1 MQQVNA
7 LPVFLSQETD
17 LKAKDSSSGSAVSNK
32 DTEFSSLVEQHF
44 PEKNKAIAGSKST
57 STEQAAAA
65 NQGKAVAGN
74 DDSEVNEVSN
84 RQESDA
90 KKLLDASHTSEET
103 LLDGTLKAENNSD
116 TNASSKNGALA
127 ESEQFISLLYNSD
140 QTLAKSDETT
150 TRAKETA
157 NEEVGQNTGVPVN
170 NINTNLVDKDT
181 NSQAATG
188 QSAKDDS
195 VARSTE
201 HKLSG
206 FSKDELLARTQLK
219 QNNTLVTQSNDQ
231 VLKDYQ
237 LSLQG
242 QQSTTKT
249 QSITSEQLIN
259 AQLASAQ
266 SNNKISDLAAGVAQ
280 ANKNKITEKIDT
292 GLYQLPV
299 EPFVEGDNTAEELS
313 PSTKENVGETEL
325 NQAGNKANSSVQSK
339 GDINAGLTARSGND
353 TDESIVRAVNGSS
366 SSLKVSP
373 SDAETEN
380 SQLNKVSP
388 GNKVEIERSVQANAA
403 SIESGSKEK
412 AAVNQEK
419 QPAMTA
425 AQLQVLQQAQA
436 QQKVQSANNE
446 QQAID
451 EVSEEAIDS
460 TLIAEGKPLESSVKT
475 TGQVSDAITMRT
487 ASELNA
493 QTIQATQA
501 KQSNDAY
508 FEHQVSEVLNHNVA
522 SDTVQIQKN
531 NVQLQQE
538 TISIFRK
545 DFADAVKDKVMLTIN
560 QKLQQ
565 FDITLDPPEFGNM
578 QVRVNL
584 QGEQASV
591 NFVVQNQ
598 QAKDAL
604 EQNMHKL
611 RDMLSEQGVDVG
623 DANVEQQDQ
632 QQNSNEQSLG
642 ENNANG
648 SHLSNDATKE
658 EGNVEHTLSAQLFD
672 SSATGVD
679 YYA

>member
-7 LPVFLSQETD
+7 LSIFLSQSTD
-17 LKAKDSSSGSAVSNK
+17 SKAKDSSSGSAVSNK

-44 PEKNKAIAGSKST
+44 PEENKTIEGKNTT
-57 STEQAAAA
+57 STEQSAAA
-65 NQGKAVAGN
+65 NQGKDIADNGHS
-74 DDSEVNEVSN
+74 DVNEVSH

-90 KKLLDASHTSEET
+90 KKSLDTSHDSEDTRVDEKQTKENDENTTDISKNSSLADSEE
-103 LLDGTLKAENNSD
+103 
-116 TNASSKNGALA
+116 
-127 ESEQFISLLYNSD
+127 FISLLYNSD
-140 QTLAKSDETT
+140 QTLAKSGDTKTHGKGTSSEIL
-150 TRAKETA
+150 
-157 NEEVGQNTGVPVN
+157 GQSTGAAIN
-170 NINTNLVDKDT
+170 NTNLVEKDS
-181 NSQAATG
+181 NSQVATA
-188 QSAKDDS
+188 QSVEDDS
-195 VARSTE
+195 VERSTE
-201 HKLSG
+201 HKLSA

-219 QNNTLVTQSNDQ
+219 QNNPFITQSNDQ
-231 VLKDYQ
+231 ALKDYQ

-242 QQSTTKT
+242 QQGTTQS

-280 ANKNKITEKIDT
+280 ANKNQLTEKVDT

-299 EPFVEGDNTAEELS
+299 EPIVEGDNTAEALS
-313 PSTKENVGETEL
+313 HSTKEIVGKVSRT
-325 NQAGNKANSSVQSK
+325 VQSK
-339 GDINAGLTARSGND
+339 GDIE
-353 TDESIVRAVNGSS
+353 ESIVKTVKDSIS
-366 SSLKVSP
+366 PLKAST
-373 SDAETEN
+373 SDAETETF
-380 SQLNKVSP
+380 QINKVNS
-388 GNKVEIERSVQANAA
+388 GNKVDVERSLQAT
-403 SIESGSKEK
+403 
-412 AAVNQEK
+412 VNQEK

-425 AQLQVLQQAQA
+425 VQLQGLQQAQA
-436 QQKVQSANNE
+436 QQKVQSANSE
-446 QQAID
+446 QKIIED
-451 EVSEEAIDS
+451 FSEEAINS
-460 TLIAEGKPLESSVKT
+460 AFIAEGKPLESSVKT
-475 TGQVSDAITMRT
+475 TGQVSDLITMRT
-487 ASELNA
+487 ASDLNA
-493 QTIQATQA
+493 QTVQSTQA

-591 NFVVQNQ
+591 NFIVQNQ

-611 RDMLSEQGVDVG
+611 KDMLSEQGVDVG
-623 DANVEQQDQ
+623 GANVEQQDQ

-642 ENNANG
+642 QNNGNG
-648 SHLSNDATKE
+648 SHLANAAEKE

>member
-7 LPVFLSQETD
+7 LSVFLSQGTD
-17 LKAKDSSSGSAVSNK
+17 SKAKDSSGGSAVINK

-44 PEKNKAIAGSKST
+44 PEESKTIDGKNTT
-57 STEQAAAA
+57 STEQSAAA
-65 NQGKAVAGN
+65 NQGKDIAGN
-74 DDSEVNEVSN
+74 GHSDVNEVN
-84 RQESDA
+84 HRQESDA
-90 KKLLDASHTSEET
+90 KKSLDASHDSEDT
-103 LLDGTLKAENNSD
+103 IADGKQTKENDANTTD
-116 TNASSKNGALA
+116 ISKNSSLA
-127 ESEQFISLLYNSD
+127 DSEQFISLLYNSD
-140 QTLAKSDETT
+140 QTLAKSVDTKTHGNDTSSETL
-150 TRAKETA
+150 
-157 NEEVGQNTGVPVN
+157 GQSTGAAIN
-170 NINTNLVDKDT
+170 NTNLVDKDD
-181 NSQAATG
+181 NSQAATA
-188 QSAKDDS
+188 QSVEDDS
-195 VARSTE
+195 IARSTE
-201 HKLSG
+201 HKLSA

-219 QNNTLVTQSNDQ
+219 QNNPLITQSNGQ
-231 VLKDYQ
+231 ALKDYQ
-237 LSLQG
+237 LSLEG
-242 QQSTTKT
+242 QQSATQS

-266 SNNKISDLAAGVAQ
+266 SSNKISDLAAGVAQ
-280 ANKNKITEKIDT
+280 ANKNKLTEKVDT

-299 EPFVEGDNTAEELS
+299 EPIVEGDNTAEELS
-313 PSTKENVGETEL
+313 HSTKETVG
-325 NQAGNKANSSVQSK
+325 KASRTVQSK
-339 GDINAGLTARSGND
+339 GDIE
-353 TDESIVRAVNGSS
+353 ESIVKAVKDSIS
-366 SSLKVSP
+366 PLKVGP
-373 SDAETEN
+373 SDAETET

-388 GNKVEIERSVQANAA
+388 GNKVEVERSIQAIAA
-403 SIESGSKEK
+403 SIDNGSKEQTTVK
-412 AAVNQEK
+412 QEK
-419 QPAMTA
+419 QLAMTA
-425 AQLQVLQQAQA
+425 VQLQALQQEKA
-436 QQKVQSANNE
+436 QQKGQSANSE
-446 QQAID
+446 QQVIED
-451 EVSEEAIDS
+451 FSEEAINS
-460 TLIAEGKPLESSVKT
+460 ALIAEGKPLESSVKT
-475 TGQVSDAITMRT
+475 MGQVSDAITVRT

-493 QTIQATQA
+493 QTVQATQA
-501 KQSNDAY
+501 KQSNAAY
-508 FEHQVSEVLNHNVA
+508 FEHQVSEVLNHNVV

-632 QQNSNEQSLG
+632 QQNSNEQGLG
-642 ENNANG
+642 ENNGNG
-648 SHLSNDATKE
+648 SRLSNDAKKE

>member
-150 TRAKETA
+150 TRGKETS

-170 NINTNLVDKDT
+170 NTNTNLVDKDT

-195 VARSTE
+195 VTRSTE

-259 AQLASAQ
+259 AKLASAQ

-280 ANKNKITEKIDT
+280 ANKNKITEKVDT
-292 GLYQLPV
+292 DLYQLPV
-299 EPFVEGDNTAEELS
+299 EPIVEGDNTAEELS
-313 PSTKENVGETEL
+313 PSTKENVGKTEL
-325 NQAGNKANSSVQSK
+325 NQAENKANSSVQSK

-353 TDESIVRAVNGSS
+353 IDESIVRAVNGSS

-373 SDAETEN
+373 SDAETEI

-388 GNKVEIERSVQANAA
+388 GNKVEIERSVQVNEA

-419 QPAMTA
+419 QPAMAA
-425 AQLQVLQQAQA
+425 AQLQAQA
-436 QQKVQSANNE
+436 QQKMQSANSD
-446 QQAID
+446 QQVID
-451 EVSEEAIDS
+451 DVSEDAIDS
-460 TLIAEGKPLESSVKT
+460 TLIAEGKPLEPSVKT
-475 TGQVSDAITMRT
+475 MGQVSDAITVRA

-493 QTIQATQA
+493 QTVQATQA
-501 KQSNDAY
+501 KQSNAAY

-642 ENNANG
+642 ENNGNG

-672 SSATGVD
+672 SSATSVD

>member
-7 LPVFLSQETD
+7 LSIFLSQSTD
-17 LKAKDSSSGSAVSNK
+17 SKAKDSSSGSAVSNK

-44 PEKNKAIAGSKST
+44 PEENKTIEGKNTT
-57 STEQAAAA
+57 STEQSAAA
-65 NQGKAVAGN
+65 NQGKDIADNGHS
-74 DDSEVNEVSN
+74 DVNEVSH

-90 KKLLDASHTSEET
+90 KKSLDTSHDSEDTRVDEKQTKENDENTTDISKNSSLADSEE
-103 LLDGTLKAENNSD
+103 
-116 TNASSKNGALA
+116 
-127 ESEQFISLLYNSD
+127 FISLLYNSD
-140 QTLAKSDETT
+140 QTLAKSGDTKTHGKGTSSEIL
-150 TRAKETA
+150 
-157 NEEVGQNTGVPVN
+157 GQSTGAAIN
-170 NINTNLVDKDT
+170 NTNLVEKDS
-181 NSQAATG
+181 NSQVTTA
-188 QSAKDDS
+188 QSVEDDS
-195 VARSTE
+195 VERSTE
-201 HKLSG
+201 HKLSA

-219 QNNTLVTQSNDQ
+219 QNNPLITQSNDQ
-231 VLKDYQ
+231 ALKDYQ

-242 QQSTTKT
+242 QQGTTQS

-280 ANKNKITEKIDT
+280 ANKNQLTEEVDT

-299 EPFVEGDNTAEELS
+299 EPIVEGDNTAEALS
-313 PSTKENVGETEL
+313 HSTKETVGKVSRT
-325 NQAGNKANSSVQSK
+325 VQSK
-339 GDINAGLTARSGND
+339 GDIE
-353 TDESIVRAVNGSS
+353 ESIVKTVKDSIS
-366 SSLKVSP
+366 PLKAST
-373 SDAETEN
+373 SDAETETF
-380 SQLNKVSP
+380 QINKVNS
-388 GNKVEIERSVQANAA
+388 GNKVDVERSLQAT
-403 SIESGSKEK
+403 
-412 AAVNQEK
+412 VNQEK

-425 AQLQVLQQAQA
+425 VQLQGLQQAQA
-436 QQKVQSANNE
+436 QQKVQSANSE
-446 QQAID
+446 QKIIED
-451 EVSEEAIDS
+451 FSEEAINS
-460 TLIAEGKPLESSVKT
+460 AFIAEGKPLESSVKT
-475 TGQVSDAITMRT
+475 TGQVSDLITMRT
-487 ASELNA
+487 ASDLNA
-493 QTIQATQA
+493 QTVQSTQA

-591 NFVVQNQ
+591 NFIVQNQ

-611 RDMLSEQGVDVG
+611 KDMLSEQGVDVG
-623 DANVEQQDQ
+623 GANVEQQDQ

-642 ENNANG
+642 QNNGNG
-648 SHLSNDATKE
+648 SHLANAAEKE

>member
-7 LPVFLSQETD
+7 LSIFLSQSTD
-17 LKAKDSSSGSAVSNK
+17 SKAKDSSSGSAVSNK

-44 PEKNKAIAGSKST
+44 PEENKTIEGKNTT
-57 STEQAAAA
+57 STEQSAAA
-65 NQGKAVAGN
+65 NQGKDIADNGHS
-74 DDSEVNEVSN
+74 DVNEVSH

-90 KKLLDASHTSEET
+90 KKSLDTSHDSEDTRVDEKQTKENDENTTDISKNSSLADSEE
-103 LLDGTLKAENNSD
+103 
-116 TNASSKNGALA
+116 
-127 ESEQFISLLYNSD
+127 FISLLYNSD
-140 QTLAKSDETT
+140 QTLAKSGDTKTHGKGTSSEIL
-150 TRAKETA
+150 
-157 NEEVGQNTGVPVN
+157 GQSTGAAIN
-170 NINTNLVDKDT
+170 NTNLVEKDS
-181 NSQAATG
+181 NSQVTTA
-188 QSAKDDS
+188 QSVEDDS
-195 VARSTE
+195 VERSTE
-201 HKLSG
+201 HKLSA

-219 QNNTLVTQSNDQ
+219 QNNPLITQSNDQ
-231 VLKDYQ
+231 ALKDYQ

-242 QQSTTKT
+242 QQGTTQS

-280 ANKNKITEKIDT
+280 ANKNQLTEKVDT

-299 EPFVEGDNTAEELS
+299 EPIVEGDNTAEALS
-313 PSTKENVGETEL
+313 HSTKETVGKVSRT
-325 NQAGNKANSSVQSK
+325 VQSK
-339 GDINAGLTARSGND
+339 GDIE
-353 TDESIVRAVNGSS
+353 ESIVKTVKDSIS
-366 SSLKVSP
+366 PLKAST
-373 SDAETEN
+373 SDAETETF
-380 SQLNKVSP
+380 QINKVNS
-388 GNKVEIERSVQANAA
+388 GNKVDVERSLQAT
-403 SIESGSKEK
+403 
-412 AAVNQEK
+412 VNQEK

-425 AQLQVLQQAQA
+425 VQLQGLQQAQA
-436 QQKVQSANNE
+436 QQKVQSANSE
-446 QQAID
+446 QKIIED
-451 EVSEEAIDS
+451 FSEEAINS
-460 TLIAEGKPLESSVKT
+460 AFIAEGKPLESSVKT
-475 TGQVSDAITMRT
+475 TGQVSDLITMRT
-487 ASELNA
+487 ASDLNA
-493 QTIQATQA
+493 QTVQSTQA

-591 NFVVQNQ
+591 NFIVQNQ

-611 RDMLSEQGVDVG
+611 KDMLSEQGVDVG
-623 DANVEQQDQ
+623 GANVEQQDQ

-642 ENNANG
+642 QNNGNG
-648 SHLSNDATKE
+648 SHLANAAEKE

>member
-150 TRAKETA
+150 TRVKETA

-170 NINTNLVDKDT
+170 NTNTNLVDKDT

-280 ANKNKITEKIDT
+280 ANKNKITEKVDT
-292 GLYQLPV
+292 DLYQLPV
-299 EPFVEGDNTAEELS
+299 EPIVEGDNTAEELS
-313 PSTKENVGETEL
+313 SSTKENVGKTEL
-325 NQAGNKANSSVQSK
+325 NQAENKANSSVQSK
-339 GDINAGLTARSGND
+339 GDINAGLIARSGND
-353 TDESIVRAVNGSS
+353 IDESIVRAVNGSS

-373 SDAETEN
+373 SDAETEI

-388 GNKVEIERSVQANAA
+388 GNKVEIERSVQVNEA

-425 AQLQVLQQAQA
+425 AQLQAQA
-436 QQKVQSANNE
+436 QQKVQSTNSD

-451 EVSEEAIDS
+451 DVSEEAIDS

-475 TGQVSDAITMRT
+475 MGQVSDAITVRT

-501 KQSNDAY
+501 KQSNAAY

-642 ENNANG
+642 ENNGNG